1 MFSHCV
7 VKDLSEQGSG
17 LTEIAVGVVGFVPRN
32 QSGHFVGFVFGF
44 RVESE
49 GILTLVDGVGFV
61 VGKISWVNTQIP
73 PFLSV
78 LMGPSRCPLATLAL
92 YGQLMGIRS

>member
-7 VKDLSEQGSG
+7 VEDFSEQGSG
-17 LTEIAVGVVGFVPRN
+17 LTEITVGVVGFMPGN
-32 QSGHFVGFVFGF
+32 QSGHFVGFVFGL

-49 GILTLVDGVGFV
+49 GILALVDGVGFV
-61 VGKISWVNTQIP
+61 VGEISWVNIQIP

-92 YGQLMGIRS
+92 